1 MSEITATAIGKFNIS
16 ELKVELAK
24 RGLPINGKKDELSK
38 RLIEVIGGNSNQEN
52 NSDADNTT
60 LSNKENL
67 RSLIKEVLN
76 EEFTKQEVKITNLI
90 NSNFQTTM
98 AKIKKS
104 QYDIKDLK
112 KEIND
117 FKTSLEFTESELQEK
132 IEHSEERHESV
143 CKQVDEIYEYQNE
156 IDPEYINNK
165 LIDLED
171 RSRRNNLRIY
181 GITETNDESWEKC
194 EEHADQVFSQKL
206 GLKNIRIQRAHRVKR
221 KKGDKSKKP
230 RPIVCNLLSYKDKKL
245 ILKNANKLKG
255 TNIFIDE
262 DCSFETVEYRK
273 QLWDEVKYLRSQVT
287 LLTLITDR
295 SSTKA

>member
-1 MSEITATAIGKFNIS
+1 MSEITATAIRKFNIS
-16 ELKVELAK
+16 ELKAELTK
-24 RGLPINGKKDELSK
+24 RGLSINGKKDELSK

-52 NSDADNTT
+52 NSDDDDTT

-98 AKIKKS
+98 AAIKKS
-104 QYDIKDLK
+104 QDIKDLK

-132 IEHSEERHESV
+132 IENLKERHESI
-143 CKQVDEIYEYQNE
+143 CKQVDEIYKYQNE

-165 LIDLED
+165 LIDPED

-206 GLKNIRIQRAHRVKR
+206 GLKNIHIEQAHRVKR
-221 KKGDKSKKP
+221 KKRG
-230 RPIVCNLLSYKDKKL
+230 
-245 ILKNANKLKG
+245 
-255 TNIFIDE
+255 
-262 DCSFETVEYRK
+262 
-273 QLWDEVKYLRSQVT
+273 
-287 LLTLITDR
+287 
-295 SSTKA
+295 